1 MINLRRIN
9 NLGFLALFCTQDK
22 LCADLYMRKNKM
34 FERETGGGG
43 GGGGREYACVCVCDN
58 MCLSII

>member
-22 LCADLYMRKNKM
+22 QCADLYMRKNKT
-34 FERETGGGG
+34 FERETWGGGG
-43 GGGGREYACVCVCDN
+43 GGGESMHVYVCVTTCV
-58 MCLSII
+58 

>member
-34 FERETGGGG
+34 FERETWGGGG
-43 GGGGREYACVCVCDN
+43 GEESMHVYVCVTTCV
-58 MCLSII
+58 

>member
-22 LCADLYMRKNKM
+22 QCADLYMRKNKM
-34 FERETGGGG
+34 FERETEGGG
-43 GGGGREYACVCVCDN
+43 ESMHVYVCVTTCV
-58 MCLSII
+58 

>member
-9 NLGFLALFCTQDK
+9 NLDFLALFCTQDK
-22 LCADLYMRKNKM
+22 QCADLYMRKNKM

-43 GGGGREYACVCVCDN
+43 GGGGVCMCMCV
-58 MCLSII
+58 

>member
-22 LCADLYMRKNKM
+22 QCADLYMRKNKM

-43 GGGGREYACVCVCDN
+43 GGGEESMHVYVCVTTCV
-58 MCLSII
+58 

>member
-22 LCADLYMRKNKM
+22 QCADLYMRKNKM
-34 FERETGGGG
+34 FEREMGGGG
-43 GGGGREYACVCVCDN
+43 GVRERGGKRVCMYMCV
-58 MCLSII
+58 

>member
-34 FERETGGGG
+34 FERETKGGGG
-43 GGGGREYACVCVCDN
+43 GGGSMHVYVCVTTCV
-58 MCLSII
+58 